1 MSFKIIKNARV
12 YSPQYK
18 GLCDILIAGG
28 QIGLVEPQLN
38 ISGIPVEVIDAE
50 GKIATPGFIDRHV
63 HVIGGGGQ
71 QGYASLVPEVT
82 VSELVACGIT
92 TVIGLLGT
100 DGFVKDLNTLYAKVK
115 ALCQEGLS
123 AYMLTSFY
131 GLPERTLT
139 ASVAEDMIYI
149 DKVIGCKL
157 AMSDD
162 RSTFPTELEI
172 LRLINQVRLGGF
184 TSGKGGFLHIHLGNL
199 PSGIKPLLHI
209 AREYPSLIKYISP
222 THMIRTEELF
232 AQSIEFAKMGGFV
245 DYSTGGTR
253 FKAPHACVMDAIQTG
268 VPLQHISFSS
278 DGHGGVRKVN
288 PETGEVTYRPAP
300 MELNFKEVSLLVSE
314 CGMPLEQ
321 ALMLITSNPA
331 AHMNLTTKGRLEVGC
346 DADICLLDDQL
357 RLTDVVSKGELMMRY
372 GEIIKK
378 GRYE

>member
-162 RSTFPTELEI
+162 RSAFPTELEI

-184 TSGKGGFLHIHLGNL
+184 TSGKSGLLHIHLGNL
-199 PSGIKPLLHI
+199 PCGIKPLLHI

-253 FKAPHACVMDAIQTG
+253 FKAPHACVMEAIQTG

>member
-162 RSTFPTELEI
+162 RSSFPTELEI

-199 PSGIKPLLHI
+199 PCGIKPLLHI

-253 FKAPHACVMDAIQTG
+253 FKAPHACVMEAIQTG